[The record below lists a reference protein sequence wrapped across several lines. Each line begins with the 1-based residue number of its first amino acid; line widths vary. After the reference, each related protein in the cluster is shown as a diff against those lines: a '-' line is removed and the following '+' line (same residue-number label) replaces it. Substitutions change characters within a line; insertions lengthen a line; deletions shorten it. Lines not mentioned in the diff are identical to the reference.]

1 MKSSVN
7 DPVVEDVH
15 RTRAKLLE
23 RYGGAEGYAEHLR
36 QLEKELGDRVVS
48 REPRRP
54 IKTGRKAS

>member
-1 MKSSVN
+1 MKNSLK
-7 DPVVEDVH
+7 DPIVEEVH

-36 QLEKELGDRVVS
+36 ELEKELGDRVVS

-54 IKTGRKAS
+54 IKSARKAS